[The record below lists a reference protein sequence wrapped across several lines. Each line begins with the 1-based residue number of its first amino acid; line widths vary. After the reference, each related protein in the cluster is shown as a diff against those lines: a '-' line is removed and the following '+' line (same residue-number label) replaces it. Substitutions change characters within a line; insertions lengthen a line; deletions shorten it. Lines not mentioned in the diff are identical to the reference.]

1 MNRRTFTTAA
11 LASAAA
17 ATLPFGAR
25 AADTFRIIITE
36 TETPLVPNSVE
47 DLALRLGYYKKA
59 GVDVELIRVSQTP
72 SAIAALRS
80 GQGDM
85 ANVATDTVLQLVGRN
100 QMRLRAVISPDKALP
115 LTIVAKSAI
124 KQPKDLAGKT
134 FGVARVG
141 SIDYEMTRLVLA
153 KYGVDVD
160 KLQYLAIGQPPIR
173 AQALVAGQI
182 DATAI
187 SVGIW
192 TTMPD
197 RRGLSV
203 LVDQPDFYKA
213 APFISKLSVVTDT
226 VAKTKAQQVGAVVR
240 AIILA
245 SRDFAKNPSLWVN
258 AMAAARPDVKRSDLE
273 ALAVIYRKSWSVNGG
288 LNLDSLRFTADTLYR
303 TSPDFKDL
311 RRVEPG
317 DWIDMSFINAVL
329 RTTGNNPN
337 IDVSGR
343 G

>member
-1 MNRRTFTTAA
+1 MNRRTF
-11 LASAAA
+11 ASGLVGIAA
-17 ATLPFGAR
+17 ATPIGAR
-25 AADTFRIIITE
+25 SSDTFRLIITE

-59 GVDVELIRVSQTP
+59 GVDVELVRVSQTP

-80 GQGDM
+80 GGGDM
-85 ANVATDTVLQLVGRN
+85 ANVATDTVLQLVGRD

-115 LTIVAKSAI
+115 FSIVAKSSV
-124 KQPKDLAGKT
+124 KQPKDLEGKR
-134 FGVARVG
+134 FGVARIG
-141 SIDYEMTRLVLA
+141 SIDYEMVQLVLA
-153 KYGVDVD
+153 KYGVAADR
-160 KLQYLAIGQPPIR
+160 LQYVTIGQPTIR
-173 AQALVAGQI
+173 AQALAAGQI

-197 RRGLSV
+197 RHGLNV
-203 LVDQPDFYKA
+203 LIDQASFYKA
-213 APFISKLSVVTDT
+213 APFISKVSVVTDT
-226 VAKTKAQQVGAVVR
+226 IARTKAQQVSAVVR
-240 AIILA
+240 AIILC

-258 AMAAARPDVKRSDLE
+258 AMAQARPDVKKSDLE

-311 RRVEPG
+311 RRVEPS
-317 DWIDMSFINAVL
+317 DWIDLSFINGVL
-329 RTTGNNPN
+329 RQVGNDPN
-337 IDVSGR
+337 IDVAGR